1 MHEEDQEHTTFLTN
15 QGLYCYKV
23 MPFGLK
29 YAGATYQ
36 RLVNKMFKNQI
47 GKTIEVYVDDMLVK
61 SLKTEEH
68 IRNLKETFDI
78 LRKYK
83 MKLNPSKCAFGVSS
97 GKFLGFMV
105 NHRGIEANPAKI
117 QALLDMEPPR
127 KIKEVQRLT
136 GRIVALN
143 RFISRATDR
152 CKPFF
157 QALRKGKDFI
167 WTSNCEQSFQD
178 LKSYLG
184 RPPLLSMPHEGDSLI
199 LYLAVS
205 KGAVSSALVREE
217 DGIQWPIYY
226 TSKSLLDAET
236 RYPEIE
242 KLALALMVAARKL
255 RPYFQAHTIII
266 PTKFLLKQVFQKP
279 EASDFITEFT
289 YTPKMSEKLMTQ
301 TQNSQWKLYV
311 DGSSTETSSG
321 AGIILVSPDGVKLSC
336 AVRFKFKATNNQAE
350 YEALLSGLRLAKEVS
365 ARHLTIYSDSQLVIS
380 QVNSEFQAKGEK
392 MASYLEKAKEAMN
405 QFDTVTIIQVP
416 RAENTNADALAR
428 LATGLEERLLKIV
441 PIEILEVPSIDKPG
455 QVGSVVV
462 RPCWMDPIISFLRD
476 GTLPADKFEAHRL
489 RFRSARYF
497 LDKGKLYK
505 KGFLS
510 PSLLCL
516 DEDRGKFTLEEVHAG
531 VYGNHSSGRTLA
543 HRILRQGYYK
553 PTIQTDSLDFV
564 RKCNKCQRFSAIPR
578 QAPEDL
584 TTVTS
589 PWPFAKWG
597 IDLIGPLPTARG
609 QLKYAVVAID
619 YYTKWVEAE
628 ALAKITEQNVTAF
641 IWKNIVCRFSVP
653 RELVSDHGTQF
664 ENEKLQSICDR
675 LGIKKIFSSPAH
687 PKSNGQVEAV
697 NKTIK
702 QTLKK
707 KLEKSKGAWVDELP
721 LVLWSYRTSFRA
733 TTGKTPFSLAY
744 GVEAVIPIEISLPTF
759 RVDNFD
765 EESNDVLLALTTDLL
780 EEKREIS

>member
-1 MHEEDQEHTTFLTN
+1 MHEGDQEHTAFLTN

-29 YAGATYQ
+29 NAGATYQ
-36 RLVNKMFKNQI
+36 RLVNKMFKDQI
-47 GKTIEVYVDDMLVK
+47 GKTMEVYVDDMLVK

-68 IRNLKETFDI
+68 IQNLRETFEI
-78 LRKYK
+78 LRRYK

-136 GRIVALN
+136 GRIAALN
-143 RFISRATDR
+143 RFISRATDH

-157 QALRKGKDFI
+157 QAL
-167 WTSNCEQSFQD
+167 
-178 LKSYLG
+178 
-184 RPPLLSMPHEGDSLI
+184 HSLI

-205 KGAVSSALVREE
+205 KGAVSSTLVREE
-217 DGIQWPIYY
+217 DGVQWPIYY

-266 PTKFLLKQVFQKP
+266 PTKFPLKQVFQKP
-279 EASDFITEFT
+279 EASGRLAKWSIELGEFDIQFKPRTAIKGQALADFIAEFT
-289 YTPKMSEKLMTQ
+289 YAPEMSEKLTTQ

-365 ARHLTIYSDSQLVIS
+365 ARHLTIYSDSQLVVS

-428 LATGLEERLLKIV
+428 LATGLEERLLKTV
-441 PIEILEVPSIDKPG
+441 PIEILEAPSIDKKE
-455 QVGSVVV
+455 QVGSIVV

-476 GTLPADKFEAHRL
+476 GTLPADKFEARRL
-489 RFRSARYF
+489 RFRSA
-497 LDKGKLYK
+497 
-505 KGFLS
+505 
-510 PSLLCL
+510 P
-516 DEDRGKFTLEEVHAG
+516 
-531 VYGNHSSGRTLA
+531 
-543 HRILRQGYYK
+543 
-553 PTIQTDSLDFV
+553 
-564 RKCNKCQRFSAIPR
+564 
-578 QAPEDL
+578 
-584 TTVTS
+584 
-589 PWPFAKWG
+589 
-597 IDLIGPLPTARG
+597 
-609 QLKYAVVAID
+609 
-619 YYTKWVEAE
+619 
-628 ALAKITEQNVTAF
+628 F
-641 IWKNIVCRFSVP
+641 IWKNIVCRFGVP

-675 LGIKKIFSSPAH
+675 LGIKKVFSSLAH

-721 LVLWSYRTSFRA
+721 LVLWAYRTSFRA
-733 TTGKTPFSLAY
+733 ATGETPFSLAY

-765 EESNDVLLALTTDLL
+765 EESNAVLLALATNLL
-780 EEKREIS
+780 EEKREISQVRAAALQQTIARYYNSKVKLRRFVKGDLVLRKVFLNTKDKGVGVLGPNWEGPYRVRAIIRPGTYELETLEGRVLGNPWNAEHLRRYFQ